1 MNLDWILLGLRLFT
15 TAVLYTFLGL
25 ALYII
30 WRDLKQTGRSAVAH
44 HLRVLSIPQDS
55 PLAEGDEL
63 PLQPVTYL
71 GRDPACTIVIQD
83 DAASGRHARL
93 HQENGIWWLED
104 LGSRNGT
111 MLNDL
116 PLVRQISLT
125 EGDVIGIGTIQFRFE
140 TTQSN

>member
-15 TAVLYTFLGL
+15 TVVLYAFLGL

-30 WRDLKQTGRSAVAH
+30 WRDLKQTGQSAVAH
-44 HLRVLSIPQDS
+44 HLRVLSVPQNS
-55 PLAEGDEL
+55 PLAEGDKL

-71 GRDPACTIVIQD
+71 GRDPACTIVLQD

-93 HQENGIWWLED
+93 HQESGIWWLED

-125 EGDVIGIGTIQFRFE
+125 DGDIIGIGTIRFRFE